1 MKKMNPKDI
10 LVPAVSLFVI
20 CVVATAL
27 LALVNSITKD
37 KIQANTLAK
46 AAEARQTVLAEAKDF
61 KEVDKDS
68 DGTVDYYEGVDGT
81 GNVVG
86 YVFDCSGDAKGYGGD
101 VSVTVGIDTEGK
113 ITGIQPD
120 DVSNETPG
128 LGQNSDKASWKAQ
141 FVGESGDLT
150 VVKSDKSAQDNT
162 SDGKINAITS
172 ATITSKAVTSSVN
185 AALDMY
191 DEIGGTN

>member
-10 LVPAVSLFVI
+10 LIPAVSLFAI

-27 LALVNSITKD
+27 LALVNKVTVE
-37 KIQANTLAK
+37 KIKANTLAK
-46 AAEARQTVLAEAKDF
+46 AAESRQSVLAEAKEF
-61 KEVDKDS
+61 KEVDMDNN
-68 DGTVDYYEGVDGT
+68 GTTDYYEGLDGS

-101 VSVTVGIDTEGK
+101 VSVTVGVSVDGT

-128 LGQNSDKASWKAQ
+128 LGQNSDKATWKAQ

-162 SDGKINAITS
+162 TDGKINAITS

-191 DEIGGTN
+191 DEIGGGK

>member
-1 MKKMNPKDI
+1 MH
-10 LVPAVSLFVI
+10 SGG
-20 CVVATAL
+20 
-27 LALVNSITKD
+27 S
-37 KIQANTLAK
+37 
-46 AAEARQTVLAEAKDF
+46 AEAKDF

-68 DGTVDYYEGVDGT
+68 DGTVDYYEGVDST

-120 DVSNETPG
+120 DVSNENPG

>member
-1 MKKMNPKDI
+1 MKKMNAKDI
-10 LVPAVSLFVI
+10 LIPAVSLFII
-20 CVVATAL
+20 CVVATAF
-27 LALVNSITKD
+27 LALINSITKD
-37 KIQANTLAK
+37 KIKANTLAK
-46 AAEARQTVLAEAKDF
+46 AAESRQTVLAEAKDF
-61 KEVDKDS
+61 KEVDKDN
-68 DGTVDYYEGVDGT
+68 DGTVDYYEGVDAT

-86 YVFDCSGDAKGYGGD
+86 YVFDCTGEDKGYGGD

-128 LGQNSDKASWKAQ
+128 LGQNSNKSAWKAQ

-150 VVKSDKSAQDNT
+150 VVKSDKAAQDDT
-162 SDGKINAITS
+162 TDGKINAITS

-185 AALDMY
+185 EALDMY
-191 DEIGGTN
+191 DEIGGGK